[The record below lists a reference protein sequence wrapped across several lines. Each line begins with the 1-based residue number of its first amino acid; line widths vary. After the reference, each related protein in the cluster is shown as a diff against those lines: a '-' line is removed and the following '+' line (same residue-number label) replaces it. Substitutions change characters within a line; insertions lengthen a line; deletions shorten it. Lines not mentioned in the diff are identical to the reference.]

1 MSASST
7 APERNARYDWH
18 KYIGMDVRTESISI
32 AVSNAAGKIVMKCVI
47 ETKISVIAQF
57 IDGLRGDLQ
66 VTFEQ
71 GTSAA

>member
-1 MSASST
+1 MT
-7 APERNARYDWH
+7 GT

-47 ETKISVIAQF
+47 ETKISVIVQF

-66 VTFEQ
+66 VTLNKALPLHNCM
-71 GTSAA
+71 TC